1 MVNFMLCKSHLNQ
14 KKKMEML
21 NDPHQK
27 RLSSK
32 ARGQKK
38 TIVKQMQSTN
48 KTRRY
53 KNENFTLETMTYM
66 NILSSKKEA

>member
-1 MVNFMLCKSHLNQ
+1 MTHTKKDLAVKLGG
-14 KKKMEML
+14 KKK
-21 NDPHQK
+21 P
-27 RLSSK
+27 
-32 ARGQKK
+32 
-38 TIVKQMQSTN
+38 IVKQMQSTN